1 MKRYL
6 RITSIYLLLVLIIV
20 INVHSDSSPVSVS
33 LLSIE
38 QPHPGGFVYVD
49 MIIDQD
55 SLLDYS
61 DIDGLQLMFAYD
73 SSKLTLWDIQSPLLS
88 DSCNWNIVIKNYFSD
103 DPPLKYFWIKATARD
118 ATSLPCFEC
127 FGPNVEAI
135 TFEFLVSD
143 NIDSE
148 GDSTSVD
155 FIWLSCDDNRF
166 WSNQND
172 TILIADSVYNSDSLN
187 ITDDSQSFPS
197 KTGTNINCFNT
208 PVKSDTTILRSI
220 NFYSTKIIFQA
231 TTGISESEEN
241 LPINYQLE
249 QNYPNPFNPVT
260 RIDFYLPIKT
270 YWELEIINITGQQ
283 IRKYVGEDYGKVT
296 ICWNGENNEQIS
308 VTSGIYFYKI
318 TTENYS
324 DSKKM
329 ILLK

>member
-6 RITSIYLLLVLIIV
+6 RITSIYFLLILIVV
-20 INVHSDSSPVSVS
+20 INVHGNSNPFSVS
-33 LLSIE
+33 LLSVE
-38 QPHPGGFVYVD
+38 QPPQGGFVYVD

-55 SLLDYS
+55 SLLDYL
-61 DIDGLQLMFAYD
+61 DIDGLQFMFAYD

-103 DPPLKYFWIKATARD
+103 DPPLKYFLIKATPKD

-127 FGPNVEAI
+127 FRPNVGAI

-172 TILIADSVYNSDSLN
+172 TIWIADSVYNSDSLN

-197 KTGTNINCFNT
+197 KTGININCFDA
-208 PVKSDTTILRSI
+208 PVKSDTTIQRGI
-220 NFYSTKIIFQA
+220 DFYSTKIFFQV
-231 TTGISESEEN
+231 TTGISQTEEN
-241 LPINYQLE
+241 LPINYQLG

-260 RIDFYLPIKT
+260 KIDFYLPIKT
-270 YWELEIINITGQQ
+270 YWELEIINITGQT
-283 IRKYVGEDYGKVT
+283 IRKFSGAAIGKET
-296 ICWNGENNEQIS
+296 INWDGNNNEHNP
-308 VTSGIYFYKI
+308 VASGIYFYKI